1 MPGVKMH
8 TVSIGARTHTVEIVA
23 YLEEGFYD
31 MQASSNGTRQ
41 TVASSAAQS
50 PLPEISLRIN
60 GREIPGM
67 LVYPDDNYDKRPSGC
82 RWEVP
87 MSIEQTSQPQDVINI
102 FTRKRQENVPGGRP
116 ETSET
121 TQLYIHRQG

>member
-1 MPGVKMH
+1 MH
-8 TVSIGARTHTVEIVA
+8 TVSIGARTVTVEIVA
-23 YLEEGFYD
+23 YLEESFYD
-31 MQASSNGTRQ
+31 MQTSIDGNRQ

-67 LVYPDDNYDKRPSGC
+67 LVYPDDNYEKRPSGC

-87 MSIEQTSQPQDVINI
+87 MPVDATSQVQDVISI